1 MSQAG
6 QLLVVDDEPDLLDIL
21 GEALTDSGFGV
32 EKASS
37 LDQAKV
43 ALDTKKFG
51 LVICDI
57 SLGTNRRGG
66 LQVLDQAGDKLVPV
80 ILISGNADYEVLKL
94 AINKGARFF
103 LEKPFDLSILA
114 KMVREAI
121 SPKGDIQKKI
131 GGMSSQFEL
140 TARERE
146 VFEFLARGLSNKEI
160 ASSLGTSERTVKAHL
175 SSIFKKCNVESRSE
189 LLSSLLA

>member
-1 MSQAG
+1 MSQTG

-21 GEALTDSGFGV
+21 GEALTDSGFSV

-43 ALDTKKFG
+43 ALDNKKFG

-66 LQVLDQAGDKLVPV
+66 LQVLDQAGDKSVPV

-175 SSIFKKCNVESRSE
+175 SSIFKKCSVESRSE

>member
-1 MSQAG
+1 MSQSG

-21 GEALTDSGFGV
+21 VETLMDSGYAV
-32 EKASS
+32 EKAGSVEE
-37 LDQAKV
+37 ATT
-43 ALDTKKFG
+43 ALSAKKFG

-57 SLGTNRRGG
+57 SLGSNRRGG
-66 LQVLDQAGDKLVPV
+66 LQVLDQSGDKSIPV

-94 AINKGARFF
+94 AINKGVRFF
-103 LEKPFDLSILA
+103 LEKPFDLSILD

-121 SPKGDIQKKI
+121 APKGDLHKKI
-131 GGMSSQFEL
+131 GIMAEQFQL

-146 VFEFLARGLSNKEI
+146 VFELLARGLANKEI

-175 SSIFKKCNVESRSE
+175 SSVFKKCNVESRSE